1 MKNTFN
7 YICEFLKCTS
17 FTWLL
22 ILLSYDGFGIN
33 QPVILFDTLEQVG
46 VIDEFVSILEDPTKK
61 LTFDEVRS
69 RYLNDFS
76 SESPGFNLHVQSAY
90 WLYFDVQGS
99 GLTQLKWVLE
109 VLDSRHNE
117 VDFYI
122 PDASGEYKKHRLGID
137 VDQTVD
143 NYQHKNFVL
152 DLPVTSQVS
161 KRVFVRFKSNVIGSF
176 YLKVRSNTNFTNYA
190 FKEYYLLGLYYGI
203 LFIVAV
209 YNLLIFFRVKE
220 KIYLF
225 YVFYVLIWVFLS
237 LVDDGTGFLY
247 YWPGLTWIS
256 QVGFLLARP
265 LLIVCFVLY
274 SRKFLESA
282 EKYQTFD
289 RWIVIST
296 GVYLLYHSVN
306 YILEFDVLG
315 HILFLIPFF
324 LIYGLSIHIY
334 QRKGAPVRFFILGNT
349 FVLLGILIRVFKDHG
364 VIEMITENSTV
375 LIWSLYSRNFGM
387 ILEIVVLSVALG
399 DRIRF
404 LKEQEKSS
412 QLMII
417 DQLKENDALSKKVN
431 LELES
436 KVAER
441 TQELERKSEEL
452 VGANSKLQE
461 QTEQINQLNLMLDLD
476 NRKLQKDV
484 QRVTEARIQFKDVG
498 FEEFKMVYPD
508 ELTVKRYV
516 ATFKWDKGYS
526 CKKCGNDKF
535 CDGGTKFSRRCTKCR
550 YDESVTAFTL
560 FHKCKFPLVN
570 ALYIVVQVN
579 RYRDDITSYHLA
591 RVLDMRKST
600 VWSFKQKV
608 EKALE
613 KMKNPLKRS
622 ESDRLAELIIGE

>member
-1 MKNTFN
+1 MS
-7 YICEFLKCTS
+7 L
-17 FTWLL
+17 
-22 ILLSYDGFGIN
+22 DGAALN
-33 QPVILFDTLEQVG
+33 HPVVLNDSLEQVR
-46 VIDEFVSILEDPTKK
+46 VIDQYVAIFEDPSAKM
-61 LTFDEVRS
+61 TFEEVRS
-69 RYLNDFS
+69 THLKEFS
-76 SESPGFNLHVQSAY
+76 PETPGFNLHVQSAY
-90 WLYFDVQGS
+90 WLYFDIKAS
-99 GLTQLKWVLE
+99 NLTQLKWVLE

-122 PDASGEYKKHRLGID
+122 PDALGEYKRLQLGID
-137 VDQTVD
+137 IDQKPD
-143 NYQHKNFVL
+143 NYQHKNFVV
-152 DLPVTSQVS
+152 DLPVESQVS
-161 KRVFVRFKSNVIGSF
+161 KRIFVRFKSNVIGSF

-203 LFIVAV
+203 LFIVAI
-209 YNLLIFFRVKE
+209 YNLLIFFRVRE
-220 KIYLF
+220 RIYLF

-265 LLIVCFVLY
+265 LLLVCFVLY
-274 SRKFLESA
+274 ARKFLESA
-282 EKYQTFD
+282 ERFPSFD
-289 RWIVIST
+289 KWIIIST

-306 YILEFDVLG
+306 YILEFDILG
-315 HILFLIPFF
+315 HFLFLVPFF
-324 LIYGLSIHIY
+324 MIYGLSIFIF

-364 VIEMITENSTV
+364 VIEMLTDNNTV

-404 LKEQEKSS
+404 LKEQEKAS

-431 LELES
+431 LELEE
-436 KVAER
+436 KVTAR

-461 QTEQINQLNLMLDLD
+461 QAEQINQLNLMLDLD

-498 FEEFKMVYPD
+498 FEEFKLVYPD

-608 EKALE
+608 EKAMA

-622 ESDRLAELIIGE
+622 ESDRLAELIVGE